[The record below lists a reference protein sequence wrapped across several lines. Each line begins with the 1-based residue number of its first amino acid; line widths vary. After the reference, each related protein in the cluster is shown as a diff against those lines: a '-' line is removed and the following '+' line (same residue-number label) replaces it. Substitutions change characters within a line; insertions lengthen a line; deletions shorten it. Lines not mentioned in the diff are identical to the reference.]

1 MLNDRFVQQ
10 QVYLSFPGCSL
21 GKDIVMYFDQKEFG
35 KRLKEIRMA
44 HGITQEKL
52 AEKLNVSWDYISRME
67 RGTRSCSI
75 DLLIAI
81 SRYFEVSTDYLLTGR
96 EMSIERNRIL
106 TVIRELT
113 EIAQSL

>member
-10 QVYLSFPGCSL
+10 QVYLSFPGFRL
-21 GKDIVMYFDQKEFG
+21 GKDIFMYFDQKEFG
-35 KRLKEIRMA
+35 RRLRKIRMA
-44 HGITQEKL
+44 YDITQEKL
-52 AEKLNVSWDYISRME
+52 AEELNVSWDYVSRME

-106 TVIRELT
+106 SVIRELT

>member
-10 QVYLSFPGCSL
+10 QVYLSFPGFRL
-21 GKDIVMYFDQKEFG
+21 GKDIFMYFDQKEFG
-35 KRLKEIRMA
+35 RRLKEIRRDK
-44 HGITQEKL
+44 GITQEKL
-52 AEKLNVSWDYISRME
+52 AQEMNVSWNHISKLE
-67 RGTRSCSI
+67 RGTRSCSL

-81 SRYFEVSTDYLLTGR
+81 SKYFGVSTDYLLTGK

-106 TVIRELT
+106 SVIRDLT